1 MAGNYTP
8 GPSQVYF
15 TVADHARQAFKNNI
29 PSLSHRSKAF
39 EKIVAFTNEQLRE
52 LLKLPADY
60 AIFFTSSATEIWE
73 RCAENLVSK
82 KAIHYVNGSFS
93 TRFAEISEQVKKNVV
108 RVQTEE
114 GMGFSL
120 PPIVDTET
128 DFVAVTHNETS
139 TGVSWDLAE
148 MHQIKNYFPNAI
160 IAVDAVSSL
169 PYPAFDYNKIDSAFF
184 SVQKAFGLPPG
195 LGVWLVNQACLQKA
209 ETLQKNGNMIGTYH
223 SIPSLYSFYKKNQT
237 PETPNTLGIY
247 LLGKVAEDFNRR
259 GIHILRKET
268 EYKAALL
275 YNALENHT
283 LLHPF
288 VKENKHR
295 SKTVIVANTEAHTQA
310 LTNFLV
316 ERGIQPG
323 DGYGKNKATQLRF
336 ANFPAHSKEQV
347 EFLVDTLAE
356 FAEKK

>member
-8 GPSQVYF
+8 GPSQLYF
-15 TVADHARQAFKNNI
+15 TVADHARHAFKNNI
-29 PSLSHRSKAF
+29 PSLSHRSKEF

-52 LLKLPADY
+52 LLNLPADY

-73 RCAENLVSK
+73 RCAENLIERS
-82 KAIHYVNGSFS
+82 ALLYVNGSFS

-120 PPIVDTET
+120 PGTIDTET

-148 MHQIKNYFPNAI
+148 MHQIKKYYPNALV
-160 IAVDAVSSL
+160 AVDAVSSL
-169 PYPAFDYNKIDSAFF
+169 PYPAFDYNTIDTVFF

-195 LGVWLVNQACLQKA
+195 LGVWLANKACLHKA
-209 ETLQKNGNMIGTYH
+209 ETLQKSGNIIGTYH
-223 SIPSLYSFYKKNQT
+223 SLPSLYSFYKKNQT

-259 GIHILRKET
+259 GVHILRKET

-275 YNALENHT
+275 YNALESHA
-283 LLHPF
+283 LLQPF

-295 SKTVIVANTEAHTQA
+295 SKTVIVATTGEHTQA
-310 LTNFLV
+310 ISNFLMA
-316 ERGIQPG
+316 RGIQPG

-347 EFLVDTLAE
+347 EFLVDTLAK
-356 FAEKK
+356 FAG